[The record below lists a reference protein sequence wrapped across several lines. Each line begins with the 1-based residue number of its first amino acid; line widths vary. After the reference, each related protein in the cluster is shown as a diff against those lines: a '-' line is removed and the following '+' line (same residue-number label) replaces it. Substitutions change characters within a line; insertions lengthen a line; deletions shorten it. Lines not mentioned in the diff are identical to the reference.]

1 MLTLAELLSLKHIGI
16 TLNMKEIYTL
26 EIDKR
31 NKFKEE
37 IKKQNFISH
46 LGLNKQQTD
55 LVPTVSKIEKYNF
68 IILLV

>member
-1 MLTLAELLSLKHIGI
+1 MLTLAELLSLNHIGI

-46 LGLNKQQTD
+46 LGLNKQRTD
-55 LVPTVSKIEKYNF
+55 FGPYCQ
-68 IILLV
+68 

>member
-37 IKKQNFISH
+37 IKLHQSLRVK
-46 LGLNKQQTD
+46 
-55 LVPTVSKIEKYNF
+55 
-68 IILLV
+68 